1 MQTQKC
7 DIEIDLNPSQ
17 IQVIVN
23 AWRTVDFETFF
34 MIAVTLWPFIP
45 VGPQDEMNFLVSV
58 GYQKK
63 HLALKHAIPCGNYG
77 IGQ

>member
-7 DIEIDLNPSQ
+7 NIEIDLNPSQ

-34 MIAVTLWPFIP
+34 MISVTLWPFIP
-45 VGPQDEMNFLVSV
+45 AGAQDEMNFLVSV

-63 HLALKHAIPCGNYG
+63 HLALKHAIGSGNLCKD
-77 IGQ
+77 